1 MILNN
6 HADMVNAFSR
16 LRGLPVRHLLLSGLL
31 AFTLS
36 ACGPA
41 VQPWVQPENSQD
53 LKQLKMDNYL
63 LKQEVQ
69 LYRKKLMLA
78 NLENRKLTEEMQRLQ
93 HGGGRQSSHARP
105 SVQPVHKAAPA
116 LATRKSAPRTVSKPV
131 SSKPTA
137 SKPAVSKPAPSR
149 PVASRPSPAKRAA
162 SAEPAKE
169 SSPAPKPAMEP
180 AARTSASKAQ
190 ANADK
195 AAPSTRPVS
204 NPQTSEAGPAPAKAK
219 DNSAKPQQAS
229 NWHVVMTL
237 YFDSGQRYTSTDMRK
252 RLRKF
257 AASIS
262 KTAKIRVA
270 GHTDSRTILQSSDA
284 VQDNMAMSK
293 ERAWSVVRGLKAYG
307 IDGKR
312 MQVGGFGASRPVA
325 SNDTLEGR
333 AKNRRVEILINE

>member
-1 MILNN
+1 MEHFHIAMQMLEKNILLNN
-6 HADMVNAFSR
+6 HVGMVNALSR

-31 AFTLS
+31 ALTLS

-41 VQPWVQPENSQD
+41 AQPWVQPENSQD

-78 NLENRKLTEEMQRLQ
+78 NLENRKLAEEMQRLQ
-93 HGGGRQSSHARP
+93 HGSGLNTRQSSRAHAAVRP
-105 SVQPVHKAAPA
+105 SVQPVHKAAPGA
-116 LATRKSAPRTVSKPV
+116 ATRKPSNVQPEASA
-131 SSKPTA
+131 
-137 SKPAVSKPAPSR
+137 KPAQNKAPATKAAVKPATR
-149 PVASRPSPAKRAA
+149 MPAGKVQA
-162 SAEPAKE
+162 SAGKTSPST
-169 SSPAPKPAMEP
+169 SSASGPKPE
-180 AARTSASKAQ
+180 ARE
-190 ANADK
+190 
-195 AAPSTRPVS
+195 V
-204 NPQTSEAGPAPAKAK
+204 PAKASNK
-219 DNSAKPQQAS
+219 GSKPQQAS

-237 YFDSGQRYTSTDMRK
+237 YFDSGQRYTSSEMRK
-252 RLRKF
+252 QLRKF
-257 AASIS
+257 AARVS

-270 GHTDSRTILQSSDA
+270 GHTDSRTVLQSTDA